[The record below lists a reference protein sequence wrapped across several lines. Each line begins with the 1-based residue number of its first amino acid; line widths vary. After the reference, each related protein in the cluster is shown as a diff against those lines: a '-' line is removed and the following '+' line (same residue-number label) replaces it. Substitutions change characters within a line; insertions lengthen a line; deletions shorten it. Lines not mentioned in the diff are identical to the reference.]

1 MSTIDTT
8 FGSVALLAIYAEQA
22 VSPWV
27 PPNTYQCLQKPSKP
41 WKPEQNF
48 KILFAPAV
56 LQVWTKRFENFVILF
71 DFPETKAK
79 IYHRTPLYLQK
90 TLFLS
95 AKMLF
100 W

>member
-1 MSTIDTT
+1 MPSSFPSLPFREWISIENWKNHKT
-8 FGSVALLAIYAEQA
+8 
-22 VSPWV
+22 
-27 PPNTYQCLQKPSKP
+27 SKP

-56 LQVWTKRFENFVILF
+56 LQVWTKRFENLVILF

-79 IYHRTPLYLQK
+79 IYHRTPLSLQK